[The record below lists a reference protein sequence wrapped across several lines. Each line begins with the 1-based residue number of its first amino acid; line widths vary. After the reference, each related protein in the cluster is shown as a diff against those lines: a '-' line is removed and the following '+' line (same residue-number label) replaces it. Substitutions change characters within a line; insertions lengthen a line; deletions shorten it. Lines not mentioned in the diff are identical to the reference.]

1 MLTREM
7 QAKKARYIKEKARKE
22 VGACYEDIKRKNHDV
37 LMEILLAENE
47 DLTENLIGFDE
58 IIKKMENPWFAV
70 SAFIYEM
77 WSHEYSYMENNCDV
91 LQVFSKEAIQHKH
104 YDDWDYAAY
113 LKEMNKGEWIKPYKV
128 ARKIYMGIYY

>member
-22 VGACYEDIKRKNHDV
+22 VGACYEDIMHKYDK
-37 LMEILLAENE
+37 LTENE
-47 DLTENLIGFDE
+47 DVSNVYKIGCIRFDE

-77 WSHEYSYMENNCDV
+77 WSHEYSYMENNRDV
-91 LQVFSKEAIQHKH
+91 LEEFSKEAIQPKH

-113 LKEMNKGEWIKPYKV
+113 LKEMGREEWIKPYKV